1 MKYSILLFLFCT
13 LLLTTN
19 AQKTDKRLTGLD
31 TMINRILKEWNV
43 PGVSVA
49 VVEKN
54 NILLTKGF
62 GYKDYE
68 RQTPVTENTQF
79 AIGSCTKAF
88 TASLVGFALKEKG
101 IDLDAPVHSY
111 FPALQF
117 LDPNLTSH
125 VSLRDML
132 SHRTG
137 LPRHDY
143 SWYSGSAISR
153 DSLVHNIRFLEAS
166 APLRQDFQYNNY
178 MYMAIGSLLEK
189 LYGKSWEE
197 LIEERLFSTLAMKHS
212 SSGLVGVEGDFSYG
226 YVYKNGAIQKVD
238 FLTNDMKGIA
248 PAGGISSTAKDMANW
263 LLMWTNQGRFEG
275 KEIISPNFYQQ
286 AISSQMVA
294 SANLPNPKMPDYYF
308 FNYGL
313 GWYVANYRGHYGVGH
328 GGNINGFS
336 SFVSFLPSDSI
347 GIYVS
352 ANQNNSHVPRILMNL
367 IIDRMVGA
375 SYRDWNAILKQP
387 ATSKDVSAKNNSSIT
402 PASHPLQHYNGTYK
416 NNGYGKITILA
427 EQGVLKGTFNRWKL
441 NIKHHNYNHFTFLV
455 DAPVFDGSEAMHGE
469 FKVAADGTITA
480 LSLPYEDGIKPIEFK
495 KEITVMTFA
504 KEELKKYEG
513 SFAFSGLVFKTYIDA
528 GGVLKAIVPGQ
539 PEYEMVPI
547 KEHVFNLKGLNGFSA
562 RFEVDQKG
570 DVVVCNLIQPNGS
583 FQLKKVFTETTPVSE
598 PASNATR
605 GTKEIGLE
613 QYVGEFMMGGQTIKI
628 FTDSGKLK
636 ASIPGQPTYELVSVK
651 PNEFSIKG
659 VTGYS
664 VLFEKNNQ
672 GVVSGYTMQQPNGSV
687 KAEKKK

>member
-1 MKYSILLFLFCT
+1 MKYSILVFLFCT
-13 LLLTTN
+13 LFLTTN
-19 AQKTDKRLTGLD
+19 AQKIDKRLVGLD
-31 TMINRILKEWNV
+31 TMIHRILKEWNV

-68 RQTPVTENTQF
+68 HKTLVTENTQF

-88 TASLVGFALKEKG
+88 TASLVGFALKDKG
-101 IDLDAPVHSY
+101 IDLDAPVNTY

-117 LDPNLTSH
+117 LDPNLTSQ
-125 VSLRDML
+125 VTLRDML

-137 LPRHDY
+137 LPRHDF
-143 SWYSGSAISR
+143 SWYSGAAITR

-166 APLRQDFQYNNY
+166 APLRQHFQYNNY

-189 LYGKSWEE
+189 LYGKTWEE
-197 LIEERLFSTLAMKHS
+197 LIEQKLFSILAMKNS
-212 SSGLVGVEGDFSYG
+212 STGLVGAGGDFSYG

-248 PAGGISSTAKDMANW
+248 PAGGISSTAKNMANW

-275 KEIISPNFYQQ
+275 KEIIPSDFYQQ
-286 AISSQMVA
+286 AISSQMIA
-294 SANLPNPKMPDYYF
+294 SPNLPNPKMPDYYF

-352 ANQNNSHVPRILMNL
+352 ANQNNSNVPRILMNL

-375 SYRDWNAILKQP
+375 SFRDWNAILKQP
-387 ATSKDVSAKNNSSIT
+387 AASMDVSSKNHSSIT
-402 PASHPLQHYNGTYK
+402 QPSHPLQHYNGTYK
-416 NNGYGKITILA
+416 NNGYGKITIQA
-427 EQGVLKGTFNRWKL
+427 DQGVLKGTFNRWTL
-441 NIKHHNYNHFTFLV
+441 NIKHHNYNHFTFSV
-455 DAPVFDGSEAMHGE
+455 DAPVFDGSEAIHGE
-469 FKVAADGTITA
+469 FKVNADGAITA
-480 LSLPYEDGIKPIEFK
+480 LSLPYEDGINAIEFK
-495 KEITVMTFA
+495 KEVTVITLTR
-504 KEELKKYEG
+504 EELKKYEG
-513 SFAFSGLVFKTYIDA
+513 EFAFSGLLFKTYVDA
-528 GGVLKAIVPGQ
+528 SGVLKAIVPSQ

-562 RFEVDQKG
+562 RFELDQKG
-570 DVVVCNLIQPNGS
+570 DVIVCHLTQPNGS
-583 FQLKKVFTETTPVSE
+583 YQLKKIVAETSPVSQQ
-598 PASNATR
+598 ASTVISTA
-605 GTKEIGLE
+605 KETELN
-613 QYVGEFMMGGQTIKI
+613 QYAGDFLMGGQAIKI
-628 FTDSGKLK
+628 FTEAGKLK
-636 ASIPGQPTYELVSVK
+636 ASIPGQPTYELVPVK

-672 GVVSGYTMQQPNGSV
+672 GIVIGYTMQQPGGSI
-687 KAEKKK
+687 KAERKK